1 MNRSTLIVPFFLFFV
16 LACGGSDS
24 SGNSS
29 TESTG
34 KVMQSEFLDT
44 CQCTELEMDS
54 TENYFK
60 EGKLYTGICLDF
72 YPTTTDKYV
81 EKNLLN
87 GRLHGK
93 LTYYSRDGSVLIE
106 EIYENGTKKRS
117 GEVDVLK
124 CACSELEKEATHI
137 PQVPFRFKL
146 DGIPYTGKCEELYP
160 ESSQIYVSRNYKDGI
175 PDGHTVYYN
184 RDGSTMIIEK
194 YENGILV
201 QAIN

>member
-1 MNRSTLIVPFFLFFV
+1 MNRLAILPFLSLV
-16 LACGGSDS
+16 ILSCSGENGSD
-24 SGNSS
+24 
-29 TESTG
+29 ESLVNESG

-44 CQCTELEMDS
+44 CQCSDLEIDS

-60 EGKLYTGICLDF
+60 DGEPYTGICLDY
-72 YPTTTDKYV
+72 YPTTTDKYI
-81 EKNLLN
+81 EKNLLR

-93 LTYYSRDGSVLIE
+93 VTYFSKDGTVLIE
-106 EIYENGTKKRS
+106 EIYEKGNKKRS
-117 GEVDVLK
+117 GEVDILN

-146 DGIPYTGKCEELYP
+146 DGIPYTGKCEEYYP
-160 ESSQIYVSRNYKDGI
+160 ESDQVYVSRNYKDGI

-184 RDGSTMIIEK
+184 KDGSTLMIER